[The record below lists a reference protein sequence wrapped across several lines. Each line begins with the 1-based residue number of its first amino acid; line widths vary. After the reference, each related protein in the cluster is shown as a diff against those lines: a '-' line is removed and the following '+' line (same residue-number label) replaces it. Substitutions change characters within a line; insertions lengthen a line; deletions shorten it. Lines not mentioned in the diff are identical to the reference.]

1 MSAAPKRK
9 TVSVTTPVGKVE
21 WFELNKTDQF
31 GNYTC
36 VLHLEESPETLK
48 LISIIDSIGEGKKP
62 YEKQADGSFK
72 VRMKSRSKGTKK
84 SGETYTVNP
93 PVIYNALGKKLSNM
107 ELENMSVGNGS
118 EMRAKIEFS
127 TYAMFNQ
134 ETQEIVKGV
143 SSKIKSAQLGKVVE
157 FSNNAD
163 LGFDPLEL
171 DSVDLGEESSD
182 DFDF

>member
-1 MSAAPKRK
+1 MSTAPKRK

-21 WFELNKTDQF
+21 WFALNKTDQF

-48 LISIIDSIGEGKKP
+48 LISIIDSVGEGKKP

-72 VRMKSRSKGTKK
+72 LRMKSRSKGTKK
-84 SGETYTVNP
+84 SGESYTVNP
-93 PVIYNALGKKLSNM
+93 PVIYNALGQKVGSL
-107 ELENMSVGNGS
+107 ELEKMSVGNGS
-118 EMRAKIEFS
+118 EMRAKLEFS
-127 TYAMFNQ
+127 TYAMFDQ
-134 ETQEIVKGV
+134 DTQEIVKGV
-143 SSKIKSAQLGKVVE
+143 SSKIKSAQLGKIVE
-157 FSNNAD
+157 FQSSND
-163 LGFDPLEL
+163 LGFDALEL